1 MKLFN
6 RMITASLEIL
16 PESLVKPLIYP
27 LVAKNYVAGPTI
39 DDAVRRTKAVNTRGA
54 EATIDHLGEEARDK
68 REVEENIRIYKN
80 IIRAINSENLRAGIA
95 IKPTNFG
102 LRFDPNFSREAMREV
117 IAAAAEKKIFT
128 WIDMENSSTTS
139 ATIDFYL
146 EAQWEF
152 GDLVGMALQAYLRRS
167 LSDICYIRKNV
178 HYGAPHI
185 RLCKGIYNEA
195 LAIAIKEMPLIN
207 QNYYMLLDSL
217 FSVGSFVGIA
227 THDSARISEAR
238 QLIKKYEAQKRCE
251 FQMLLGVEDPP
262 LYNLIKNGNRGSV
275 YIAFGVKWYGYSL
288 RRFKE
293 NPRIVGYILEN
304 MLKNRKQK

>member
-1 MKLFN
+1 
-6 RMITASLEIL
+6 MITASLEIL

-39 DDAVRRTKAVNTRGA
+39 KDAVGRTKIINARGA

-68 REVEENIRIYKN
+68 REVEQNIRVYES
-80 IIRAINSENLRAGIA
+80 IIRAINLENLRASIA

-102 LRFDPNFSREAMREV
+102 LRFDPNFCREAMRD
-117 IAAAAEKKIFT
+117 IILAAAEKKIFT

-167 LSDICYIRKNV
+167 LSDICYIRKNIHHGV
-178 HYGAPHI
+178 PHI

-195 LAIAIKEMPLIN
+195 PAIAIKEMPLIN
-207 QNYYMLLDSL
+207 LNYYTLLESL
-217 FSVGSFVGIA
+217 ISIGSYVGVA
-227 THDSARISEAR
+227 THDPVRISEAI
-238 QLIKKYEAQKRCE
+238 QLIKKYKAQKRCE
-251 FQMLLGVEDPP
+251 FQMLLGVENPP
-262 LYNLIKNGNRGSV
+262 LYALIKSGYRWLV
-275 YIAFGVKWYGYSL
+275 YVPFGIKWYGYSL

-293 NPRIVGYILEN
+293 NPQIVGYILKN
-304 MLKNRKQK
+304 MLKNRKYK